1 MVVLCLLLAVA
12 CLYDYLEARIPNWLI
27 VMISLFGLGYRYWDA
42 GGIVGAVGFLE
53 GSFIMLL
60 CFYPLFKIG
69 TIGAGD
75 VKLFASVAGYL
86 SGQTRVCFL
95 FVSLLIA
102 ALISIVFIL
111 REKSAGE
118 RLRYLCA
125 YMQDVRCQ
133 GKWELYEYGRGEAGP
148 GGDRENRGEAG
159 SGGNREARGEN
170 GPGGDREAGRKG
182 AKGVR
187 LAGPVLLSVIM
198 HMGGIY

>member
-12 CLYDYLEARIPNWLI
+12 CLYDYLETRIPNWLI

-53 GSFIMLL
+53 SSFIVLM

-118 RLRYLCA
+118 RLRYLA
-125 YMQDVRCQ
+125 A
-133 GKWELYEYGRGEAGP
+133 GKLALEATGRTAGKLVPEATGRLVGEMAL
-148 GGDRENRGEAG
+148 EATG
-159 SGGNREARGEN
+159 
-170 GPGGDREAGRKG
+170 
-182 AKGVR
+182 R
-187 LAGPVLLSVIM
+187 LAGRA
-198 HMGGIY
+198 